1 MCMIIFTLCIM
12 CLGLATALVFSVPDR
27 LPIDPLRDECERQT
41 LARKLQREQM
51 SQNSSIHDTDNG
63 TFTSVE
69 VQENRND
76 ELAIEITSGIEPERQ
91 HGDNDSDVVFN
102 ITGMHWG
109 DPEPLKSCTSY
120 GKRRCLNIYDYL
132 KNI

>member
-1 MCMIIFTLCIM
+1 MIIFTLCIM

-27 LPIDPLRDECERQT
+27 LPIGSLRDECERQT

-69 VQENRND
+69 VQESRND
-76 ELAIEITSGIEPERQ
+76 ELVIEITSEGIELERQ
-91 HGDNDSDVVFN
+91 HGRNDPDVVFN
-102 ITGMHWG
+102 INGMHWG

-132 KNI
+132 KII